1 MGYIRL
7 QSTNPR
13 LSYILR
19 KNPDS
24 GMQIRKMGQGFGFGW
39 YAPDVTTNPIKEYN
53 MYFQDLQATSYSDG
67 SNESTSVDYL
77 NRGRYVHPHM
87 YLDLLDEFASFG
99 NKPDPDDTADI
110 FEQSLMISYLKIKAG
125 TFLESFRKAGYRIQV
140 LNGRD
145 EYGTVVITTQDSIRN
160 LINYARLLCV
170 ILMARK
176 KNSSGYRPNYQIDW
190 CQKYAMM
197 IQKLDLDFYLRYYFS
212 KTFLFNRA
220 TFDKIRP
227 ILETSSRYR
236 IELAYGDTAVQRSDF
251 VNAEITMDHHLLD
264 IGCGEGYYMSR
275 ATRLAEKGKSYYG
288 VDPNSALVDRLRH
301 RIQLKNYTNSFI
313 FESLDEA
320 LDAIMEPHLVSHEV
334 GPERSPGP
342 PGEPEPLNVLLLEV
356 IEHMSKEEAATLV
369 RQILTQV
376 PMNKL
381 LISTPNAEFNKFYS
395 NSQTT
400 RHPDHH
406 WEMTSTE
413 FSTWITQLVASIPE
427 KAYSVKLV
435 SIGHRVDGIAT
446 TQGAVI
452 EPTINQKN

>member
-7 QSTNPR
+7 RSTNPR

-19 KNPDS
+19 KNPES
-24 GMQIRKMGQGFGFGW
+24 GMQIRKIGQGFGFGW
-39 YAPDVTTNPIKEYN
+39 YAPDVVTNPIKEYN
-53 MYFQDLQATSYSDG
+53 MYFQDLQATSYPDG
-67 SNESTSVDYL
+67 SNDSTSADYL
-77 NRGRYVHPHM
+77 NRGRYVHPQM

-99 NKPDPDDTADI
+99 NKPDPDDIADI
-110 FEQSLMISYLKIKAG
+110 FEHSLMISYLKIKAG
-125 TFLESFRKAGYRIQV
+125 TFLESFRKAGYRIEV
-140 LNGRD
+140 LNSQD
-145 EYGTVVITTQDSIRN
+145 KYGTIVITTQDSIRN

-170 ILMARK
+170 ILMARR
-176 KNSSGYRPNYQIDW
+176 KNSSGYRPNYQVDW
-190 CQKYAMM
+190 CQKYATM

-220 TFDKIRP
+220 IFDKIRP

-264 IGCGEGYYMSR
+264 IGCGEGYYLSR

-288 VDPNSALVDRLRH
+288 VDPNQALVDRLRH
-301 RIQLKNYTNSFI
+301 RIQLKNHSNTFI

-320 LDAIMEPHLVSHEV
+320 LDAMMEQQMSAS
-334 GPERSPGP
+334 GPSK
-342 PGEPEPLNVLLLEV
+342 EPEPLNVLLLEV

-369 RQILTQV
+369 RRILTQV
-376 PMNKL
+376 PISKL

-395 NSQTT
+395 TSQAT

-452 EPTINQKN
+452 EPTINPKN